1 MTEAT
6 PGREAGARALDAP
19 RHRSVDVDL
28 WRRLRAE
35 GDEKARHRL
44 ILHYAPLVKYV
55 AGRLGSGLRRAVD
68 GEDLIS
74 YGTLGLIDA
83 VDRFEPER
91 GLKFETYAA
100 ARIRGAIIDELRRL
114 DWVPRRV
121 RARSRQLR
129 EGVAELEHRLQRTC
143 SEEEL
148 ADHLGVGVA
157 DVRGTLADM
166 AAGGLV
172 ALDELTAG
180 GVPIAELLADPA
192 AVDPEAAAERTE
204 LRRAL
209 VDTVRSL
216 PDRERTIVALYYYES
231 MTLQEVAGVLG
242 VTESRVSQIHAR
254 VVISLRNRL
263 LAATRA

>member
-6 PGREAGARALDAP
+6 PGREAGAHAID
-19 RHRSVDVDL
+19 DL
-28 WRRLRAE
+28 WRRLRGG
-35 GDEKARHRL
+35 GDERARHGL

-91 GLKFETYAA
+91 GLRFETYAT

-121 RARSRQLR
+121 RARGRQLQ
-129 EGVAELEHRLQRTC
+129 EGLAELEHRLQRSCT
-143 SEEEL
+143 EEEL
-148 ADHLGVGVA
+148 ADHLGVGVGE
-157 DVRGTLADM
+157 VRGTLADM
-166 AAGGLV
+166 AEGGLV

-180 GVPIAELLADPA
+180 GAPIGELLADPA

-204 LRRAL
+204 LRRVL
-209 VDTVRSL
+209 IDMVRSL

-231 MTLQEVAGVLG
+231 MTLQQVAGVLG
-242 VTESRVSQIHAR
+242 VTESRVSQIHAK

-263 LAATRA
+263 LAATSA